1 MGNDVLDKNGIRED
15 IINFINIIKN
25 FDNQY
30 NNIKHEEIDYM
41 EYEAIGYE
49 DEFIEDIDLEEEY
62 EISSLDGNKDTKE
75 IQDTWLE
82 EIEVFT
88 EKLNIISTENLILI
102 NKIIN
107 LGKDLMKN
115 EEENNKVI
123 FIKNKYLSS
132 SFIEMQGFYED
143 RDEIIEDLFS
153 KKGEKLIKWVELGVK
168 KLEF

>member
-49 DEFIEDIDLEEEY
+49 DEFLEDIDLEEEY
-62 EISSLDGNKDTKE
+62 ETSSLDGNKDRKE
-75 IQDTWLE
+75 IPDTWLE

-115 EEENNKVI
+115 EEENDKVI

-132 SFIEMQGFYED
+132 NFIEMQGFYED

>member
-115 EEENNKVI
+115 QEENDKVI
-123 FIKNKYLSS
+123 FIKNKYLISN
-132 SFIEMQGFYED
+132 FIEMQRFYED

>member
-1 MGNDVLDKNGIRED
+1 MLDKNGIRED

-41 EYEAIGYE
+41 EYEEIDYE
-49 DEFIEDIDLEEEY
+49 DEFLEDIDLEEEY
-62 EISSLDGNKDTKE
+62 EISSFDG
-75 IQDTWLE
+75 DTWLE

>member
-1 MGNDVLDKNGIRED
+1 ME
-15 IINFINIIKN
+15 
-25 FDNQY
+25 Y
-30 NNIKHEEIDYM
+30 EEIDY
-41 EYEAIGYE
+41 E
-49 DEFIEDIDLEEEY
+49 DEFLEDIDLEEEY
-62 EISSLDGNKDTKE
+62 EISSFDGNKDTKE
-75 IQDTWLE
+75 IPDTWLE

>member
-41 EYEAIGYE
+41 EYEEIDYE
-49 DEFIEDIDLEEEY
+49 DEFLEDIDLEEEY

>member
-1 MGNDVLDKNGIRED
+1 MLDKNGIRED

-30 NNIKHEEIDYM
+30 NNIKHEIDYM
-41 EYEAIGYE
+41 EYEEIDYE
-49 DEFIEDIDLEEEY
+49 DEFLEDIDLEEEY
-62 EISSLDGNKDTKE
+62 EISSFDGNKDTKE
-75 IQDTWLE
+75 IPDTWLE

>member
-75 IQDTWLE
+75 IPDTWLE

-115 EEENNKVI
+115 EEENDKVI
-123 FIKNKYLSS
+123 FIKNKYLISN
-132 SFIEMQGFYED
+132 FIEMQRFYED

>member
-1 MGNDVLDKNGIRED
+1 MKNDMLDKIGIRED

-30 NNIKHEEIDYM
+30 NNIKHEEVDYM
-41 EYEAIGYE
+41 EYEAIDYE
-49 DEFIEDIDLEEEY
+49 GGFLENIDLKEEY
-62 EISSLDGNKDTKE
+62 EISELNGNNYTKE
-75 IQDTWLE
+75 IPDTWLE
-82 EIEVFT
+82 EIEFFS

-102 NKIIN
+102 SKIIN

-115 EEENNKVI
+115 EDEDDKVI
-123 FIKNKYLSS
+123 FIKNKYLTRSL
-132 SFIEMQGFYED
+132 IEMQGFYED

>member
-1 MGNDVLDKNGIRED
+1 MLDKNGIRED

-41 EYEAIGYE
+41 EYEEIDYE
-49 DEFIEDIDLEEEY
+49 DEFLEDIDLEEEY
-62 EISSLDGNKDTKE
+62 EISSFDGNKDTKE
-75 IQDTWLE
+75 IPDTWLE

-115 EEENNKVI
+115 EEEKNKVI

>member
-1 MGNDVLDKNGIRED
+1 MLDRNGIKED

-30 NNIKHEEIDYM
+30 NNIKLEEMDYM
-41 EYEAIGYE
+41 EYEAIDY
-49 DEFIEDIDLEEEY
+49 EDIDLEDEY
-62 EISSLDGNKDTKE
+62 ETLMFDGSRNTEE
-75 IQDTWLE
+75 IPDTWLE
-82 EIEVFT
+82 EIDVFT

-115 EEENNKVI
+115 EEENDKVI
-123 FIKNKYLSS
+123 FIKNKYLSRG
-132 SFIEMQGFYED
+132 FIEMQGFYED

-153 KKGEKLIKWVELGVK
+153 KKGEKLIKWVELGIK

>member
-1 MGNDVLDKNGIRED
+1 MLDKNGIRED

-62 EISSLDGNKDTKE
+62 ETSSLDGNKDRKE
-75 IQDTWLE
+75 IPDTWLE

-115 EEENNKVI
+115 EEENDKVI
-123 FIKNKYLSS
+123 FIKNKYLISN
-132 SFIEMQGFYED
+132 FIEMQRFYED

>member
-1 MGNDVLDKNGIRED
+1 MLDKNGIRED

-143 RDEIIEDLFS
+143 RDDIIEYLFS

>member
-1 MGNDVLDKNGIRED
+1 MLDKNGIRED

-115 EEENNKVI
+115 EEENDKVI
-123 FIKNKYLSS
+123 FIKNKYLISN
-132 SFIEMQGFYED
+132 FIEMQRFYED

>member
-30 NNIKHEEIDYM
+30 NNIKHKEIDYM

-115 EEENNKVI
+115 EEENDKVI
-123 FIKNKYLSS
+123 FIKNKYLISN
-132 SFIEMQGFYED
+132 FIEMQRFYED

>member
-1 MGNDVLDKNGIRED
+1 MLDKNGIRED

-49 DEFIEDIDLEEEY
+49 DEFLEDIDLEEEY
-62 EISSLDGNKDTKE
+62 EISSLGGNKDRKE
-75 IQDTWLE
+75 IPDTWLE

-115 EEENNKVI
+115 EEENDKVI

-132 SFIEMQGFYED
+132 NFIEMQRFYED

>member
-115 EEENNKVI
+115 EEENDKVI
-123 FIKNKYLSS
+123 FIKNKYLISN
-132 SFIEMQGFYED
+132 FIEMQRFYED

>member
-49 DEFIEDIDLEEEY
+49 DEFLEDIDLEEEY

-115 EEENNKVI
+115 EEENDKVI
-123 FIKNKYLSS
+123 FIKNKYLISN
-132 SFIEMQGFYED
+132 FIEMQRFYED

>member
-1 MGNDVLDKNGIRED
+1 MLDKNGIRED

-49 DEFIEDIDLEEEY
+49 DESLEDIDLEEEH
-62 EISSLDGNKDTKE
+62 EISSLDGNKDRKE
-75 IQDTWLE
+75 IPDTWLE

-115 EEENNKVI
+115 EEENDKVI

-132 SFIEMQGFYED
+132 NFIEMQRFYED

>member
-1 MGNDVLDKNGIRED
+1 MLDKNGIRED

-41 EYEAIGYE
+41 EYEEIDYE
-49 DEFIEDIDLEEEY
+49 DEFLEDIDLEEEY
-62 EISSLDGNKDTKE
+62 EISSFDGNKDTKE

-143 RDEIIEDLFS
+143 RDEIIEYLFS

>member
-1 MGNDVLDKNGIRED
+1 MLDKNGIRED

-49 DEFIEDIDLEEEY
+49 DESLEDIDLEEEY
-62 EISSLDGNKDTKE
+62 EISSLDGNKDRKE
-75 IQDTWLE
+75 IPDTWLE

-115 EEENNKVI
+115 EEENDKVI

-132 SFIEMQGFYED
+132 NFIEMQRFYED